1 MVQTIGSIPFGAQ
14 LDWLWAELQGPEKKT
29 WQNFLTNPNLI
40 TPAEYAT
47 AFENTYERA
56 DGQHL
61 EKRQNYATDVFK
73 AFSNNNLSS
82 ISPNAVATVNYL
94 TDKGMTLPQA
104 AGVTGNLMA
113 ESGFEIDPDA
123 YNPSGGGIGAYGIA
137 QWRDDRQTGL
147 KDYYNRMRPEEE
159 KQMVMPTEKD
169 DFLTMLRKG
178 ASGLYNAMTEPKEG
192 QLLSR
197 GEQFARA
204 LDPLVM
210 PDLRM
215 GDKITANA
223 LAQKKYE
230 ETANNRNR
238 TISVLKGLAA
248 QGDEVAAKVLA
259 SVEARALLPKDAM
272 TIYYRE
278 KFAKPDVSYTQKKG
292 SELGYEGDMATETF
306 NVSSTGKIT
315 PVKQGGDTIIGTGE
329 KASEKGMAE
338 YYVKRYSSIMDE
350 SSNAYSLKSSV
361 EMLRGL
367 MMDPNF
373 TSGAFTESKD
383 NLAKIFVA
391 LGGNPDRLQGVD
403 TREAFKA
410 LSNSLILDKMGGSL
424 GAGFSDGDRTFVI
437 GMGPQLGTTKEG
449 NLKIMLINDIIA
461 DRQIAIG
468 ELASNYAAENGALDV
483 DFEKALR
490 LWAEENSIEDEYNAR
505 LSSIDQFF

>member
-1 MVQTIGSIPFGAQ
+1 MVQTIGSIPFGTQ

-47 AFENTYERA
+47 AFEKTYERA

-178 ASGLYNAMTEPKEG
+178 ASGLYNAITEPKKG
-192 QLLSR
+192 QLLST

-210 PDLRM
+210 PELRM

-238 TISVLKGLAA
+238 TINVLKGLAA
-248 QGDEVAAKVLA
+248 QGDEVAQVLA

-272 TIYYRE
+272 TIYYRQ
-278 KFAKPDVSYTQKKG
+278 KFAKPTKTATQK
-292 SELGYEGDMATETF
+292 
-306 NVSSTGKIT
+306 TG
-315 PVKQGGDTIIGTGE
+315 
-329 KASEKGMAE
+329 AE
-338 YYVKRYSSIMDE
+338 I
-350 SSNAYSLKSSV
+350 NAEQV
-361 EMLRGL
+361 
-367 MMDPNF
+367 
-373 TSGAFTESKD
+373 
-383 NLAKIFVA
+383 
-391 LGGNPDRLQGVD
+391 
-403 TREAFKA
+403 
-410 LSNSLILDKMGGSL
+410 
-424 GAGFSDGDRTFVI
+424 
-437 GMGPQLGTTKEG
+437 
-449 NLKIMLINDIIA
+449 
-461 DRQIAIG
+461 
-468 ELASNYAAENGALDV
+468 
-483 DFEKALR
+483 
-490 LWAEENSIEDEYNAR
+490 
-505 LSSIDQFF
+505 